1 MTKPKPTL
9 SVVVTSYTLDR
20 LNDIIELLDSIKAQ
34 SYDHTET
41 ILVIERSVELF
52 DRIKHYVGEKA
63 IPNVNVVFNHGE
75 PGLSAARNLG
85 IKEARGDI
93 IAFID
98 DDALPF
104 PDWAEEMVRTYKD
117 DSVIGTTGPALPLW
131 EDESMIWFPEEL
143 YWIIGCTAWYADSET
158 KGITPVRNVWGM
170 NMSFRREAFDLAG
183 TFSSDIGGIQGQ
195 RLHGEEVDLS
205 LRVKRGT
212 GKCIV
217 YNPKVKVQH
226 KTYKRRLSSRFIARN
241 SYWIGCTRPMLK
253 RIYPKT
259 ETDTDLLSTEYQLLK
274 RIFFRLLP
282 NILKGFFTNPIV
294 AWRKLRVTVI
304 SLFFVTIGYST
315 CLFQGLFSHREA
327 MGNRKES

>member
-1 MTKPKPTL
+1 VTNRPLL
-9 SVVVTSYTLDR
+9 SIIITSYTIER
-20 LNDIIELLDSIKAQ
+20 LKDIFKLLDSIKAQ
-34 SYDHTET
+34 TYDHNET
-41 ILVIERSVELF
+41 ILVIERSMELL
-52 DRIKHYVGEKA
+52 DRIKQYAEEKA

-104 PDWAEEMVRTYKD
+104 PDWAEEIVKTYED
-117 DSVIGTTGPALPLW
+117 DSVIAATGPAVPLW
-131 EDESMIWFPEEL
+131 EDEAMAWFPEEF
-143 YWIIGCTAWYADSET
+143 YWIIGCTAWYVDSET

-205 LRVKRGT
+205 LRVKRKT
-212 GKCIV
+212 GKRIV
-217 YNPKVKVQH
+217 YNSKVKVRH
-226 KTYKRRLSSRFIARN
+226 KTYKRRLSTRFIARN
-241 SYWIGCTRPMLK
+241 SYWIGYTRPMLK

-259 ETDTDLLSTEYQLLK
+259 ETDTDLLSTEYPLLK
-274 RIFFRLLP
+274 RILTRLFP
-282 NILKGFFTNPIV
+282 EILKGFFKNPIT
-294 AWRKLRVTVI
+294 AWCKLRVTVI
-304 SLFFVTIGYST
+304 SLFFVTLGYST

-327 MGNRKES
+327 MVNREES